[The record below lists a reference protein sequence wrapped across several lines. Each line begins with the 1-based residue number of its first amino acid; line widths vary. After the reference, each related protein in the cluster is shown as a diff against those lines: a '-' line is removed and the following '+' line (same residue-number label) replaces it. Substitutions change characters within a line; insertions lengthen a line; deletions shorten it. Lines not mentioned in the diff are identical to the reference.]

1 MQCCVNYVVVNPL
14 VRLVALKAMYS
25 ALVSIIVTIN
35 HSLHCDFDLIT
46 EHTAVP
52 SMDIT
57 EYNTLLRSWFLPPIF
72 LMCYCQ
78 ASQVASWHDTT
89 DPFFSCYPIIAKL
102 QFDLSWPSH
111 LSTFKDALYTQY
123 CKSSVPQ
130 SKSKSIQ
137 QLTPYKSKVTCHKI
151 DYRSLIATRNIQ
163 LSPRRRM
170 YKMRKSSAVSM
181 LKRPQ
186 VGKAKSIIIA

>member
-14 VRLVALKAMYS
+14 VRLVALKATYS

-57 EYNTLLRSWFLPPIF
+57 EYDTLLRSWFLPPIF

-102 QFDLSWPSH
+102 QFDLSWPLH
-111 LSTFKDALYTQY
+111 LSTFQDALYTQY

-130 SKSKSIQ
+130 SKSSKIYATINSLQVKSYMPQNRLQISNSHTQ
-137 QLTPYKSKVTCHKI
+137 HTALSKKKNV
-151 DYRSLIATRNIQ
+151 
-163 LSPRRRM
+163 
-170 YKMRKSSAVSM
+170 
-181 LKRPQ
+181 
-186 VGKAKSIIIA
+186 